1 MKSGKRTP
9 AEPCPCGSGQAYSD
23 CCGPWHAGIPAPD
36 AVKLMR
42 SRYAAYALKLEPY
55 LLATWH
61 ADTCPAS
68 LGLADDPAR
77 WIGLEV
83 RRATQ
88 DSADRATVEFVA
100 RCKIAGRAHRLHE
113 RSRFVKIDG
122 RWFYLDG
129 ETPQRDSV

>member
-1 MKSGKRTP
+1 MKRGKQTL
-9 AEPCPCGSGQAYSD
+9 AEPCPCGSGQAYAH
-23 CCGPWHAGIPAPD
+23 CCGPWHAGAPAPD
-36 AVKLMR
+36 AETLMR

-61 ADTCPAS
+61 PDTRPAR
-68 LGLADDPAR
+68 LDLAGDTAR

-88 DSADRATVEFVA
+88 DSEDRATVEFVA

-113 RSRFVKIDG
+113 RSRFVKIAG
-122 RWFYLDG
+122 RWFYRDG